1 MPVSTILIQRILGLL
16 SHLQPVQYPL
26 HIQGEQYLQLV
37 FLSNTEIRANGIA
50 YECLFLVPLWN
61 VPLLGVMDPDHHH
74 EWKKYGLEL
83 HISNLGAKFVSGK
96 ESAHR

>member
-1 MPVSTILIQRILGLL
+1 MVLL
-16 SHLQPVQYPL
+16 MSAY
-26 HIQGEQYLQLV
+26 
-37 FLSNTEIRANGIA
+37 FLSQFGI
-50 YECLFLVPLWN
+50 
-61 VPLLGVMDPDHHH
+61 PLLGVMDPDHHH